1 MPTVLPARAPTTVA
15 DTAECGAML
24 RSGSQTFFAASLV
37 LPAGLRKP
45 ATALYAFC
53 RMADDAIDQGGD
65 RAAALSD
72 LQRRLERIYRGTPD
86 NVASDR
92 AFADTVVQFDIPKSL
107 PLALLDGF
115 SWDAKSRQYESFSQL
130 TDYAVRVAGT
140 VGMMMAMIMGV
151 RDVTSL
157 ARAAD
162 LGVAMQLTNIA
173 RDVGEDARCG
183 RLYLPLEWLREAGI
197 DPQTWLAQ
205 PVLSEPLACII
216 KRLLSAAEVLYVRS
230 ESGLA
235 QLPSAC
241 RPAMYAARL
250 LYAEIGR
257 EVERRRFDSLSQRAV
272 VAWPRK
278 VGLLAEA
285 VLAATARRAPVDT
298 PELLQEVSFLLKPIF
313 ASTETAGGS
322 NRKELGCEGS
332 RWPRMGQRVIWLITL
347 FERLERL
354 ERKGLSGTYSS

>member
-1 MPTVLPARAPTTVA
+1 
-15 DTAECGAML
+15 ML
-24 RSGSQTFFAASLV
+24 RGGSHTFFAASLV
-37 LPAGLRKP
+37 LPNRLRTP

-53 RMADDAIDQGGD
+53 RMADDAIDQGAD

-72 LQRRLERIYRGTPD
+72 LQSRLERIYRGAPD
-86 NVASDR
+86 NQASDR
-92 AFADTVVQFDIPKSL
+92 GFADIVVEFSIPKSL
-107 PLALLDGF
+107 PLALLEGF
-115 SWDAKSRQYESFSQL
+115 AWDAESRQYESFSQL
-130 TDYAVRVAGT
+130 ADYAVRVAGT
-140 VGMMMAMIMGV
+140 VGIMMAMIMGV
-151 RDVTSL
+151 RDLKSL

-183 RLYLPLEWLREAGI
+183 RLYLPLEWLREAGV
-197 DPQTWLAQ
+197 DPQAWLAQ
-205 PVLSEPLACII
+205 PVFSEPLAGVIR
-216 KRLLSAAEVLYVRS
+216 RLLSAAEILYKRS

-235 QLPSAC
+235 QLPNSC

-257 EVERRRFDSLSQRAV
+257 EVERRHFDSLSQRAV

-285 VLAATARRAPVDT
+285 MLAATARRAPIHT
-298 PELLQEVSFLLKPIF
+298 PEVLQEVSFLLRPGF
-313 ASTETAGGS
+313 ASTEKTGGS

-332 RWPRMGQRVIWLITL
+332 RWPKMGQRVVWLITL

-354 ERKGLSGTYSS
+354 EREGLNGTYSS